1 MTYFLLLAIASLSL
15 SLMTHLWA
23 LTSSFRAH
31 DIQLQVGSA
40 LSDPYLSFAAAL
52 NGLAGPL
59 HGLANQEVLLWIKSV
74 IGETGSD
81 VTTDQLKEYVWKTLK
96 SGKVAYLRVIFLFDE
111 EVHIIMF

>member
-1 MTYFLLLAIASLSL
+1 M
-15 SLMTHLWA
+15 
-23 LTSSFRAH
+23 
-31 DIQLQVGSA
+31 
-40 LSDPYLSFAAAL
+40 
-52 NGLAGPL
+52 
-59 HGLANQEVLLWIKSV
+59 QEVLLWIKSV

>member
-1 MTYFLLLAIASLSL
+1 
-15 SLMTHLWA
+15 MTHLWA
-23 LTSSFRAH
+23 LTSSSH
-31 DIQLQVGSA
+31 TCDIQLQVGSA

-96 SGKVAYLRVIFLFDE
+96 SGKVAYLTVIS
-111 EVHIIMF
+111 I